1 MARNPIYLKD
11 DAGTPQKNKT
21 GQVYEY
27 DSGQPNNRGTLKGS
41 ITENSSLNGSYWF
54 DTTETFN
61 GVLVV
66 DGSNVPEF
74 ENFKFIGGT
83 LVGSGELTLANMDH
97 ALLEDQIYDTTEG
110 DITID
115 ITSYSF
121 TDPLVEIIWKSKWR
135 GRLKTVS
142 ATSVVIE
149 KDTFGDGDEIKFD
162 LKITE
167 K

>member
-1 MARNPIYLKD
+1 
-11 DAGTPQKNKT
+11 
-21 GQVYEY
+21 
-27 DSGQPNNRGTLKGS
+27 
-41 ITENSSLNGSYWF
+41 
-54 DTTETFN
+54 
-61 GVLVV
+61 VLVV